1 MLQNMIKQEGV
12 TIKGDGFNAYFDAKE
27 RWTQNKINE
36 AKIKSIAQTNITL
49 AVRHKRPMMKA

>member
-36 AKIKSIAQTNITL
+36 AKISHSSSKI
-49 AVRHKRPMMKA
+49 

>member
-36 AKIKSIAQTNITL
+36 AKTSHSTGKYNFGGAR
-49 AVRHKRPMMKA
+49 A